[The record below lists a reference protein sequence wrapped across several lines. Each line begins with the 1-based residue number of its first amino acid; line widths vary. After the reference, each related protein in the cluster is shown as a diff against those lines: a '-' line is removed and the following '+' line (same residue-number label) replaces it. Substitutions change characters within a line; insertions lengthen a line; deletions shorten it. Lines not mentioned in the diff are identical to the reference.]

1 MWGALMT
8 HRLYIFVL
16 LCCLVVYVSS
26 TTSSRSL
33 TIIFTLLL
41 VSMLIILN
49 RITLFEAF
57 CLFSFLLLLLFR
69 FTHYNAI
76 VKYDQERPFESE
88 LMVEVKDVKINRVDY
103 QRFIVKPI
111 NQQTHMLITHF
122 DELSFGLV
130 EGQQLAVTVEEDRR
144 EILEN
149 PGSFDYESYLLTENV
164 TAQRIATHVTY
175 IGERFYTP
183 LFTLRAS
190 VLEKVIAELSE
201 TSSSLVSALVLGDR
215 SFLDEDFTSLFTRWH
230 LTHLLAISG
239 LHVGLFVLWLSFMF
253 KRLFYFTK
261 ELTIRLLL
269 IIFLLVPFIAGGSPS
284 VFRASLV
291 GLLGYFALSIKWK
304 IETMDAL
311 SLVFLFL
318 VIVWPHWIYQLGFQY
333 SFLVTYSLLLSKP
346 IFSRCNK
353 SWQLL
358 LFVTSISFFIT
369 LPLQLSRFYYINPV
383 SLLVNPPISLFFS
396 LIIIPLA
403 FLSFFISLFIPS
415 ALWLV
420 DPLLT
425 WLFSTIYYFLDSVDR
440 MFYWPLVTGKPDS
453 FHMLCYFIVL
463 FLVLKWIDLK
473 RNKKACMFGLLL
485 FFVVGMMKLAPYL
498 SPFGSVTQLS
508 IGQANVLVIETPH
521 RQGVFIY
528 DIGATVGNDFIE
540 PTDKAYLRIIK
551 PYLHYRGIT
560 QVDGVFLSHA
570 HQDHFGS
577 LKYLIKDFKVMNVYT
592 SPYFDDALLPDK
604 VSNTVLNSGFRYN
617 IKGSDFDVLL
627 PVKSH
632 SDENDQSMVIRVLLG
647 PLTFLLTG
655 DISKEIEKDYLDTY
669 RLHSIDV
676 LMVPHH
682 GSSTSTHQAFLEA
695 IQPTYAFIS
704 VGQNNSFGHP
714 HDDVL
719 TRLEKKQ
726 VIIYRTDTHGAITYR
741 YHKSNGW
748 YRIDVVNQ

>member
-1 MWGALMT
+1 MT

-26 TTSSRSL
+26 ITSSRNL
-33 TIIFTLLL
+33 TLVFTLLL
-41 VSMLIILN
+41 VSMLVILK
-49 RITLFEAF
+49 RVTLFEAF
-57 CLFSFLLLLLFR
+57 CLFFLLTLILFR
-69 FTHYNAI
+69 FTHYDTI
-76 VKYDQERPFESE
+76 VKYDQERPFEPE
-88 LMVEVKDVKINRVDY
+88 LVVEVKDVKINRLDY
-103 QRFIVKPI
+103 QRFLVKPI
-111 NQQTHMLITHF
+111 NQQTLMLITHF
-122 DELSFGLV
+122 DELNFKLV

-144 EILEN
+144 EILKN

-183 LFTLRAS
+183 LFALRGRMI
-190 VLEKVIAELSE
+190 EKVMAELSE

-215 SFLDEDFTSLFTRWH
+215 SSLDEDFTALFTRWH

-239 LHVGLFVLWLSFMF
+239 LHVGLFIFWLSFMF
-253 KRLFYFTK
+253 KRLFCFTK
-261 ELTIRLLL
+261 EFTIRLLL
-269 IIFLLVPFIAGGSPS
+269 VVFFLFPFIAGGSPS

-291 GLLGYFALSIKWK
+291 GLLGYFSLSIKSK
-304 IETMDAL
+304 IETIDAL

-318 VIVWPHWIYQLGFQY
+318 VILWPHWIYQLGFQY

-346 IFSRCNK
+346 ILSRCHK
-353 SWQLL
+353 SWHIL
-358 LFVTSISFFIT
+358 LFVTGISFFST
-369 LPLQLSRFYYINPV
+369 LPLQLSRFYLINPV
-383 SLLVNPPISLFFS
+383 SLLINPPISLLFS

-403 FLSFFISLFIPS
+403 FLSFFICLFMPS
-415 ALWLV
+415 VVWFI
-420 DPLLT
+420 DPLLA
-425 WLFSTIYYFLDSVDR
+425 WLFSVIYYFLDSVDR
-440 MFYWPLVTGKPDS
+440 MFYWPVITGKPDV
-453 FHMLCYFIVL
+453 FHMLCYFLVL
-463 FLVLKWIDLK
+463 FIVLKWIDL
-473 RNKKACMFGLLL
+473 NHLKKACVFGLLL
-485 FFVVGMMKLAPYL
+485 FVVIGMMKFAPYF
-498 SPFGSVTQLS
+498 SPYGSVTQLS

-528 DIGATVGNDFIE
+528 DIGATVGHDFIE
-540 PTDKAYLRIIK
+540 PMDDAYIRIIK

-577 LKYLIKDFKVMNVYT
+577 LKYLLEDFKVSNVYI
-592 SPYFDDALLPDK
+592 SPYFDEALLQGK
-604 VSNTVLNSGFRYN
+604 VSTTILHGGVRYRM
-617 IKGSDFDVLL
+617 KGSHFDVLL

-655 DISKEIEKDYLDTY
+655 DISKEIEKDYLETY
-669 RLHSIDV
+669 RSHSIDV

-682 GSSTSTHQAFLEA
+682 GSATSTHQAFLET

-704 VGQNNSFGHP
+704 VGQNNSFNHP

-719 TRLEKKQ
+719 ARLEKLK
-726 VIIYRTDTHGAITYR
+726 VTIYRTDTHGAITYR
-741 YHKSNGW
+741 YHKSSGW
-748 YRIDVVNQ
+748 YRIDVDNQQTIK